1 MDVDVSAIAIILSVI
16 GVGIALGRM
25 IQALRA
31 DMHREMDLR
40 FAQVDQRFAHV
51 DQRLGQVDQ
60 SIAELR
66 GDVRE
71 LRHDVSN
78 LREEMGVLRERTTQ
92 AAGV

>member
-1 MDVDVSAIAIILSVI
+1 MNVDGSAIAIILSVI

-40 FAQVDQRFAHV
+40 FAQVDQRL
-51 DQRLGQVDQ
+51 DQVDQ